1 LKKEKKQQKKK
12 NIYQNNII
20 KYNLYLYYMDLVMI
34 SMEVVLDSLEDTA

>member
-1 LKKEKKQQKKK
+1 LKKRKTAKKK

-34 SMEVVLDSLEDTA
+34 STEVVLDNSEDTA